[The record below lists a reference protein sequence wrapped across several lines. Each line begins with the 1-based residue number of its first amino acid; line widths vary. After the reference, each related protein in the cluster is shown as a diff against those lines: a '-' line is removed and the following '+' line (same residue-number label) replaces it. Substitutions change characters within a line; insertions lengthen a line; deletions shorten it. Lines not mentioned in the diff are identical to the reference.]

1 MSNSVSRRSFLQ
13 KAAGATAGVA
23 ALKGFPNLNMSYGTG
38 QPEGLPLVLCSGRKT
53 WASDAA
59 WDVLKDGGDALD
71 AVHAGAMAA
80 EVYPRDTS
88 VGVGGLPNEEGVI
101 QLDCSIMD
109 GLSMQC
115 GAVGALEG
123 IDHPSTVARYVMER
137 TDHIM
142 IVGRDAQ
149 QFAVRIGLDV
159 TDISSER
166 SRDWYREW
174 VSRRGDGDDWL
185 TAEESAVKMKRPLP
199 PSEQGRRQREL
210 ERTYGT
216 INVLAVD
223 VKGNVAGCTT
233 TSGLSGKI
241 PGRCGDSPI
250 IGAGL
255 YALRDV
261 GAAGFTGR
269 GEEVIR
275 VCGSFTV
282 CEMMRRGMPPK
293 EACRESIRRMV
304 EETNDGNAGFSDNAV
319 AINARGEYG
328 SFSVAPGYTYVI
340 HNPGGQQFMQGES
353 YRT

>member
-1 MSNSVSRRSFLQ
+1 MTKQSRRNFLE
-13 KAAGATAGVA
+13 KTAGLAAGAVALNSFPGLNLEYGV
-23 ALKGFPNLNMSYGTG
+23 G
-38 QPEGLPLVLCSGRKT
+38 QPEGLPLVLVSGRKT

-59 WDVLKDGGDALD
+59 WEVLKEGGEALD
-71 AVHAGAMAA
+71 AVHTGAMAA

-88 VGVGGLPNEEGVI
+88 VGVGGLPNEQGVI

-109 GLSMQC
+109 GRAMQC
-115 GAVGALEG
+115 GSVGCIED
-123 IDHPSTVARYVMER
+123 IEHPSSVARQVMEH

-142 IVGRDAQ
+142 LVGPYARD
-149 QFAVRIGLDV
+149 FAVRMGHE
-159 TDISSER
+159 TKDISSEASR
-166 SRDWYREW
+166 SWYRRW
-174 VSRRGDGDDWL
+174 IGSHSDQDDWL
-185 TAEESAVKMKRPLP
+185 SEEESAAKMKRPLP
-199 PSEQGRRQREL
+199 PSERQRRQRDL

-223 VKGNVAGCTT
+223 VNGNVAGCTT

-241 PGRCGDSPI
+241 PGRVGDSPI

-255 YALRDV
+255 YVLRDV

-282 CEMMRRGMPPK
+282 CEQMRRGASPT
-293 EACRESIRRMV
+293 EAARETIRRMV
-304 EETNDGNAGFSDNAV
+304 EETNDGDPWFSDNAV

-328 SFSVAPGYTYVI
+328 AFAVRSGFTYTI
-340 HNPGGQQFMQGES
+340 HNSGGQQILEADGW
-353 YRT
+353 T